1 MNTLA
6 ELLSSRVKAEIFRLL
21 FGVTPREL
29 HVREIERQSG
39 LADATVRQELKRLL
53 RLGVVE
59 ARLDGNR
66 TYYRAN
72 MRHPLYPDIRNLV
85 LKTSGLRD
93 ALHEALTSPD
103 VKMAFVFGS
112 VAADSEEAESD
123 IDLIV
128 IGSLSLRQLSRLLSG
143 VATRVGREINPHV
156 FTVEEFRRR
165 MKARDHFIRTVMA
178 APKLVVIGNEDELTS
193 MGRERVVAPASNQSS
208 RDR

>member
-21 FGVTPREL
+21 FGAIPREL

-53 RLGVVE
+53 RLGVIE
-59 ARLDGNR
+59 SRLDGNR

-72 MRHPLYPDIRNLV
+72 IRHPLYPDIRNLT
-85 LKTSGLRD
+85 LKTSGLVETLR
-93 ALHEALTSPD
+93 EALASPD
-103 VKMAFVFGS
+103 IKLAFVFGS
-112 VAADSEEAESD
+112 VAAGAENAESD

-156 FTVEEFRRR
+156 FAVEEFTRR
-165 MKARDHFIRTVMA
+165 MKARDHFISTVLA
-178 APKLVVIGNEDELTS
+178 APKLFVIGNEDELTT
-193 MGRERVVAPASNQSS
+193 MGRERLAAPASNQPT